1 MELQNVVR
9 RVLFPLIII
18 ETRLECDCGSPK
30 ANRRDCKEFR
40 KTVSSKAPLHV
51 HRSNILFFYI
61 KSLAQQC
68 KETIFFV
75 LTKELINIQFNPLRT
90 GESIKQNLHTIDL
103 KGTYRRSLKKSQCLT
118 LLFRSFGL
126 LFFTMLIQLIDVC
139 RNLFMHSSL
148 EVPPGLV
155 EFFSWLSQLSD

>member
-1 MELQNVVR
+1 MVR
-9 RVLFPLIII
+9 RALFPLIII

-68 KETIFFV
+68 RETIFFV
-75 LTKELINIQFNPLRT
+75 LTKEVINIQFNPLRT
-90 GESIKQNLHTIDL
+90 GESIKQNLHTIVL
-103 KGTYRRSLKKSQCLT
+103 KRNVQKELEEISVSHVAVQKFWPP
-118 LLFRSFGL
+118 LLYNVDS
-126 LFFTMLIQLIDVC
+126 V
-139 RNLFMHSSL
+139 N
-148 EVPPGLV
+148 
-155 EFFSWLSQLSD
+155 

>member
-1 MELQNVVR
+1 MVR

-40 KTVSSKAPLHV
+40 KTVSSKEPLHV

-68 KETIFFV
+68 RETIFFV
-75 LTKELINIQFNPLRT
+75 LTKEVINIQFNPLRT
-90 GESIKQNLHTIDL
+90 GETIKQNLYTIIL
-103 KGTYRRSLKKSQCLT
+103 KRNVQKELEEISVSHVAVQKFWPP
-118 LLFRSFGL
+118 LLYNVDS
-126 LFFTMLIQLIDVC
+126 V
-139 RNLFMHSSL
+139 N
-148 EVPPGLV
+148 
-155 EFFSWLSQLSD
+155 

>member
-1 MELQNVVR
+1 MVR
-9 RVLFPLIII
+9 GALFPLIII

-68 KETIFFV
+68 RETIFFV
-75 LTKELINIQFNPLRT
+75 LTKEVINIQFNPLRT
-90 GESIKQNLHTIDL
+90 GESIKQNLHTIVL
-103 KGTYRRSLKKSQCLT
+103 KRNVQKELEEISVSHVAVQKFWPP
-118 LLFRSFGL
+118 LLYNVDS
-126 LFFTMLIQLIDVC
+126 V
-139 RNLFMHSSL
+139 N
-148 EVPPGLV
+148 
-155 EFFSWLSQLSD
+155 

>member
-1 MELQNVVR
+1 MVR
-9 RVLFPLIII
+9 RALFPLIII

-68 KETIFFV
+68 RETIFFV
-75 LTKELINIQFNPLRT
+75 LTKEVINIQFNPLRT
-90 GESIKQNLHTIDL
+90 GESIKQNLHTIVL
-103 KGTYRRSLKKSQCLT
+103 KRNVQKELEEISVSHVAVQTFWPP
-118 LLFRSFGL
+118 LLYNVDS
-126 LFFTMLIQLIDVC
+126 V
-139 RNLFMHSSL
+139 N
-148 EVPPGLV
+148 
-155 EFFSWLSQLSD
+155 

>member
-1 MELQNVVR
+1 MVR
-9 RVLFPLIII
+9 GALFPLIII

-68 KETIFFV
+68 RETIFFV
-75 LTKELINIQFNPLRT
+75 LTKEVINIQFNPLRT
-90 GESIKQNLHTIDL
+90 GESIKQNLHTIVL
-103 KGTYRRSLKKSQCLT
+103 KRNVQKELEEISVSHVAVQKFWPP
-118 LLFRSFGL
+118 LLYNV
-126 LFFTMLIQLIDVC
+126 D
-139 RNLFMHSSL
+139 
-148 EVPPGLV
+148 
-155 EFFSWLSQLSD
+155 